1 MAPKGPMR
9 RPLALAALA
18 VVVTIVHGWLTQQ
31 WLPARLGEGAADTRP
46 KPIEV
51 SFVRDLAPT
60 APPAAPPPPTR
71 PRAAVRPPQPAAS
84 APQPAAPAALP
95 PDSIQPDAAVAL
107 EATAVRDLPELP
119 GLPDLPDLPELPD
132 PPLGPA
138 ALAGSVAAPAAA
150 ASAPPAFEWPPS
162 TRLDYRLVGHFR
174 GPVTG
179 QARVEWLRSGTRYQV
194 NLELTVGPSFS
205 PLASRRIAS
214 DGEITAQG
222 LRPLRYD
229 EETRAVLRDTRRL
242 SIALGS
248 ELVRLPSG
256 RELPRPPGVQDS
268 ASQFVQLTWLFT
280 TQPQLLQPGQVIAF
294 PLALPRQMDV
304 WTYDVLAT
312 EQVDTPAGPVDA
324 VHVKPR
330 REAKAGGD
338 LTAEVWFA
346 PSLQYLPVRLLIRQD
361 AETYMELSLERLPQQ
376 AAPGR

>member
-9 RPLALAALA
+9 RPRALAALA
-18 VVVTIVHGWLTQQ
+18 VVVVVTIVHGWLTLQ

-60 APPAAPPPPTR
+60 APAAAPPRPAR

-84 APQPAAPAALP
+84 APQPLAPAALP
-95 PDSIQPDAAVAL
+95 PDPIQPDPAVAL
-107 EATAVRDLPELP
+107 EATAVRDLP
-119 GLPDLPDLPELPD
+119 GLPDLPDLPDLRFD
-132 PPLGPA
+132 PA
-138 ALAGSVAAPAAA
+138 AQAGSVAAPAAA

-229 EETRAVLRDTRRL
+229 EETRAVLRATRRL
-242 SIALGS
+242 SIALEP

-294 PLALPRQMDV
+294 PLALPRQVEV

-312 EQVDTPAGPVDA
+312 EQVDTPAGPVAA

-376 AAPGR
+376 AAAGR

>member
-1 MAPKGPMR
+1 MGPVR
-9 RPLALAALA
+9 RPLALAAL
-18 VVVTIVHGWLTQQ
+18 VVVVALVHAWLTLQ
-31 WLPARLGEGAADTRP
+31 WLPARLGDGAGDARP

-51 SFVRDLAPT
+51 SFVRDLAPAAT
-60 APPAAPPPPTR
+60 PAAPPPPA
-71 PRAAVRPPQPAAS
+71 RARVAVIPQTAAS
-84 APQPAAPAALP
+84 APQPLPPESPPPDPVVALAAPA
-95 PDSIQPDAAVAL
+95 
-107 EATAVRDLPELP
+107 
-119 GLPDLPDLPELPD
+119 LPDLPDRPV
-132 PPLGPA
+132 GPA
-138 ALAGSVAAPAAA
+138 APAESAVAPAAA

-194 NLELTVGPSFS
+194 TLELTVGPSFS

-214 DGEITAQG
+214 DGEITAAG
-222 LRPLRYD
+222 LRPRRYD

-242 SIALGS
+242 RIVLDTDT
-248 ELVRLPSG
+248 VRLPSG
-256 RELPRPPGVQDS
+256 RELPRPEGVQDS

-346 PSLQYLPVRLLIRQD
+346 PSLQYLPVRLVIRQD
-361 AETYMELSLERLPQQ
+361 AETYMDLSLERLPQQ
-376 AAPGR
+376 AEPGR

>member
-1 MAPKGPMR
+1 MKHPQ
-9 RPLALAALA
+9 ALAALA
-18 VVVTIVHGWLTQQ
+18 VVVTGLHWWAMAQ
-31 WLPARLGEGAADTRP
+31 WMPPRLGEGAADGRP

-51 SFVRDLAPT
+51 SYVRDLVPAAP
-60 APPAAPPPPTR
+60 AAVPPAAPPPVAR
-71 PRAAVRPPQPAAS
+71 PRSPVFEPQAAAS
-84 APQPAAPAALP
+84 APQALP
-95 PDSIQPDAAVAL
+95 PAVAQTEPVAAV
-107 EATAVRDLPELP
+107 ETPTLPEAP
-119 GLPDLPDLPELPD
+119 V
-132 PPLGPA
+132 GPV
-138 ALAGSVAAPAAA
+138 ALAGSAPA

-162 TRLDYRLVGHFR
+162 TRLDYRLAGHFR

-194 NLELTVGPSFS
+194 NLELTIGPSFS
-205 PLASRRIAS
+205 PLASRRISS
-214 DGEITAQG
+214 DGEVTAQG
-222 LRPLRYD
+222 LRPRRYD
-229 EETRAVLRDTRRL
+229 EETRALLRDTRRL
-242 SIALGS
+242 SIALDADT
-248 ELVRLPSG
+248 VRLPSG
-256 RELPRPPGVQDS
+256 HELPRPPGVQDS

-294 PLALPRQMDV
+294 PLALPRQVDM

-312 EQVDTPAGPVDA
+312 ERIDTPAGPVDA

-376 AAPGR
+376 AEPGR

>member
-1 MAPKGPMR
+1 MGPVR
-9 RPLALAALA
+9 RPLALAALVVA
-18 VVVTIVHGWLTQQ
+18 VTLGHAWLTLQ
-31 WLPARLGEGAADTRP
+31 WLPARLGEGAADVRP
-46 KPIEV
+46 APIEV

-60 APPAAPPPPTR
+60 VPPAAPPPPVR
-71 PRAAVRPPQPAAS
+71 PRVAVMPQTAASAPLPLPPEGLQADPSQPDPVAALVAPALPDLPALPDPPAPPAPPDPPVGPPAPAQSAATPVAAAS
-84 APQPAAPAALP
+84 APQ
-95 PDSIQPDAAVAL
+95 
-107 EATAVRDLPELP
+107 
-119 GLPDLPDLPELPD
+119 
-132 PPLGPA
+132 
-138 ALAGSVAAPAAA
+138 
-150 ASAPPAFEWPPS
+150 AFEWPPS

-179 QARVEWLRSGTRYQV
+179 QARVEWRRSGTRYQV

-222 LRPLRYD
+222 LRPRHYD

-242 SIALGS
+242 SIALDADT
-248 ELVRLPSG
+248 VRLPSG
-256 RELPRPPGVQDS
+256 RELPRPEGVQDS

-312 EQVDTPAGPVDA
+312 EPVDTPAGPVDA

-330 REAKAGGD
+330 REARAGGD

-376 AAPGR
+376 AEPGR

>member
-1 MAPKGPMR
+1 MR

-18 VVVTIVHGWLTQQ
+18 VAVTGLHGWLAVH
-31 WLPARLGEGAADTRP
+31 WMPARLGEGAADGRP

-51 SFVRDLAPT
+51 SFVRDLAPA
-60 APPAAPPPPTR
+60 APPAAPAPVAR
-71 PRAAVRPPQPAAS
+71 PRSAVFAPQPAAS
-84 APQPAAPAALP
+84 APQPLQPETVQSRPVAAVDTPAWPEAPTGPVVLAAPA
-95 PDSIQPDAAVAL
+95 
-107 EATAVRDLPELP
+107 PEP
-119 GLPDLPDLPELPD
+119 
-132 PPLGPA
+132 
-138 ALAGSVAAPAAA
+138 A

-174 GPVTG
+174 GPVAG

-205 PLASRRIAS
+205 PLASRRISS
-214 DGEITAQG
+214 DGEITPQG
-222 LRPLRYD
+222 LRPRRYD

-242 SIALGS
+242 SIALDADS
-248 ELVRLPSG
+248 VRLPSG

-294 PLALPRQMDV
+294 PLALPRQMDL

-312 EQVDTPAGPVDA
+312 EQVATPAGPVDA

-376 AAPGR
+376 AEPGR

>member
-1 MAPKGPMR
+1 VGPVR

-18 VVVTIVHGWLTQQ
+18 VVVTLVHGWLTLQ
-31 WLPARLGEGAADTRP
+31 WLPARLGDGAADARP

-60 APPAAPPPPTR
+60 APAASPPPPAR
-71 PRAAVRPPQPAAS
+71 PHVAVMPPQPAAS
-84 APQPAAPAALP
+84 APPPLAPETLQADPVAALDAPALP
-95 PDSIQPDAAVAL
+95 EAPAGPVAL
-107 EATAVRDLPELP
+107 
-119 GLPDLPDLPELPD
+119 
-132 PPLGPA
+132 
-138 ALAGSVAAPAAA
+138 A
-150 ASAPPAFEWPPS
+150 ASAPAPSASAPTAFEWPPS
-162 TRLDYRLVGHFR
+162 TRLDYRLAGHFR

-205 PLASRRIAS
+205 PLASRRITS

-242 SIALGS
+242 SIAL
-248 ELVRLPSG
+248 ETEVVRLPSG
-256 RELPRPPGVQDS
+256 RELPRLPGVQDS

-280 TQPQLLQPGQVIAF
+280 TQPQLLQTGQVIAF
-294 PLALPRQMDV
+294 PLALPRQMEV
-304 WTYDVLAT
+304 WIYDVLAT
-312 EQVDTPAGPVDA
+312 EPVDTPAGPVDA

-346 PSLQYLPVRLLIRQD
+346 PSLQYLPVRFMIRQD

>member
-1 MAPKGPMR
+1 MK
-9 RPLALAALA
+9 RPQALAALA
-18 VVVTIVHGWLTQQ
+18 VVVTGLHWWAMAQ
-31 WLPARLGEGAADTRP
+31 WMPPRLGEGAAAGRG

-51 SFVRDLAPT
+51 SFVRDLVPA
-60 APPAAPPPPTR
+60 APPAAPPTVAR
-71 PRAAVRPPQPAAS
+71 PRSPVFAPQAAAS
-84 APQPAAPAALP
+84 APQALP
-95 PDSIQPDAAVAL
+95 PAVAQT
-107 EATAVRDLPELP
+107 E
-119 GLPDLPDLPELPD
+119 
-132 PPLGPA
+132 
-138 ALAGSVAAPAAA
+138 SVAAVDTPTLPEAPVGPVALAASAPA

-162 TRLDYRLVGHFR
+162 TRLDYRLAGHFR

-194 NLELTVGPSFS
+194 NLELTIGPSFS
-205 PLASRRIAS
+205 PLASRRISS
-214 DGEITAQG
+214 DGEVTAQG
-222 LRPLRYD
+222 LRPRRYD
-229 EETRAVLRDTRRL
+229 EETRALLRDTRRL
-242 SIALGS
+242 SIALDADT
-248 ELVRLPSG
+248 VRLPSG

-294 PLALPRQMDV
+294 PLALPRQVDV

-312 EQVDTPAGPVDA
+312 ETVDTPAGPVEA

-361 AETYMELSLERLPQQ
+361 AETYMELLLERLPQQ
-376 AAPGR
+376 AEPGR